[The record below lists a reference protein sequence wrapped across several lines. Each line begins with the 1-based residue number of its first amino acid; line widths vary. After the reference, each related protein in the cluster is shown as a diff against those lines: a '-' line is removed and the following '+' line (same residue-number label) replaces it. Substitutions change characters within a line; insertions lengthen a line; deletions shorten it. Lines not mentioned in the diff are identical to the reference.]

1 MFDAGGCQTWASSM
15 SQLGSHPGPEVPP
28 RAHFQIQE
36 RSDLAFEAL
45 ALEVDLEEF
54 GLWAVRSFSIPNGSR
69 VRHFRAEPE
78 RPPRS
83 SFCRSVV
90 GAAHSKL
97 TGPRRPNRT
106 ISSIESTLWE
116 ALPQRLL
123 LAYKTT
129 SRRGKPDMAPRYCVS
144 IKKLPIWT
152 FQGCRCL
159 LALSRPPPG
168 VALFLE

>member
-1 MFDAGGCQTWASSM
+1 MGGLSLARAG
-15 SQLGSHPGPEVPP
+15 HPGPEVPP

-45 ALEVDLEEF
+45 ALEVDSEEF
-54 GLWAVRSFSIPNGSR
+54 GLWALRSLSSPNRFR

-83 SFCRSVV
+83 SFCRSVA

-97 TGPRRPNRT
+97 TGLRKPNQT

-116 ALPQRLL
+116 ALPRRLL

-129 SRRGKPDMAPRYCVS
+129 SR
-144 IKKLPIWT
+144 
-152 FQGCRCL
+152 
-159 LALSRPPPG
+159 
-168 VALFLE
+168 